1 MFKQK
6 RVNEI
11 NQKTSQQT
19 VSKVGFVI
27 ALGGI
32 LIFALFPLLWIVLTS
47 VKTQRDLFAMPPL
60 FIFQPTLKHWHRVLI
75 ESEFLHYYRNS
86 LVISGSTLIV
96 VMVVATMAAYN
107 LTRSQYA
114 YKIRENIA
122 FFILSQRMMPPVAII
137 LPVYVLF
144 SRIRM
149 LDRLETLI
157 LMNVAFN
164 LPLSIWMIRGFLESL
179 SVEIEEAAI
188 MDGCSR
194 LGAFI
199 RVGLPQMLPGLL
211 STALLVFIYTINE
224 FFFALILSG
233 TRSRPVSVAV
243 QLFLPTGVR
252 GTLFGEAAV
261 ASILIMLPS
270 LIFAMFMQRYLVKG
284 ISLGAVKG

>member
-19 VSKVGFVI
+19 VFKVGFAIMLGVI
-27 ALGGI
+27 LV
-32 LIFALFPLLWIVLTS
+32 FALFPLLWMVLTS
-47 VKTQRDLFAMPPL
+47 VKTQRDLFAFPPL
-60 FIFQPTLKHWHRVLI
+60 FIFQPTLEHWHTVLI

-96 VMVVATMAAYN
+96 VLVVATMAAYN
-107 LTRSQYA
+107 LARSQYA

-188 MDGCSR
+188 VDGCSR

-261 ASILIMLPS
+261 ASILIILPS
-270 LIFAMFMQRYLVKG
+270 LIFAMFMQRYLVTG